1 MTERSLRPLGAF
13 GYGRVPRDPL
23 VYPADVSL
31 LNHGAARHRFAGCE
45 A

>member
-23 VYPADVSL
+23 VYPLTSHS
-31 LNHGAARHRFAGCE
+31 LNHGARHRFAGCE